1 MIELTQTLDTWF
13 SARLEGI
20 HTALPAQVEKYDLN
34 TRRAS
39 VKPLVKLRM
48 ARGASVSI
56 PVVDNVP
63 VVFPGSAQ
71 ALIHFPLSKGDGVLL
86 VFSESALG
94 NFLAGN
100 GEEVSAENES
110 RFQLTDAIA
119 IPGLWAKAPLAGEDA
134 LTIQYQ
140 KTTVRLKGDSVEIE
154 ASGGLTFEG
163 DLKVKGKIE
172 AEGEVTANAMSAPVN
187 LSTHI
192 HPTAVGPT
200 SPPTPGT

>member
-20 HTALPAQVEKYDLN
+20 HTALPAQVEKYDLK

-86 VFSESALG
+86 VFSEAALG
-94 NFLAGN
+94 NFLAGS
-100 GEEVSAENES
+100 GEEMSAENES

-119 IPGLWAKAPLAGEDA
+119 IPGLWAEAPLSGEEA

-140 KTTVRLKGDSVEIE
+140 STTVRLKGDTVEIE

-163 DLKVKGKIE
+163 DLTVKGKIE
-172 AEGEVTANAMSAPVN
+172 AEGEVTANAMSAPVS